1 MLKKFLI
8 AVGILAVLGIIGIV
22 FVGNKI
28 DSALKAKEPEFRQ
41 YLTMT
46 VEEQNAYVEKNIDS
60 FLQMMMQKAD
70 EKGQAAFDKIKN
82 EPEIH
87 EAAINF
93 GRSIVAGFIMAS
105 EPIVKDMA
113 EDVKAQ
119 IKAEA
124 DEIESRGDKYTKLLE
139 KYGISNK

>member
-1 MLKKFLI
+1 MLKKILI
-8 AVGILAVLGIIGIV
+8 AVGILAVLGIVGIV
-22 FVGNKI
+22 FIGNKI
-28 DSALKAKEPEFRQ
+28 DSALKAREPEFRQ

-46 VEEQNAYVEKNIDS
+46 VEEQNAYVEQNIDI

-82 EPEIH
+82 DPEVR
-87 EAAINF
+87 AAAVEF